1 MRSSLLS
8 MPGARVDNVFMA
20 LQCDRIDKSGE
31 SPPKRRDQVRPLAKN
46 KNELQNQDHH
56 WSRHA
61 AQYAE
66 VFVDPYGSNVDTP
79 LWQAIEAI
87 PDAAYKTAADLGC
100 GTGPLLPYLAAR
112 FKRVIALDFAPE
124 MLKQA
129 AARLSPEA
137 AARVTFLERPMHM
150 LDDLAGQLD
159 VAVAI
164 NSIVMPDVRLIDRTL
179 RAIHASLSPGG
190 QFLGVVPSIDTI
202 CYQIMVRMDQALEEG
217 RPLKEARRV
226 AALYIE
232 RRLYDFAFGE
242 FHFDGLHQKFWQAF
256 ELEFR
261 LSKAGF
267 TDIRLA
273 KVFYPWDEDPA
284 GKNPLAAYPRSW
296 DWFFQA
302 KT

>member
-1 MRSSLLS
+1 
-8 MPGARVDNVFMA
+8 MA
-20 LQCDRIDKSGE
+20 LQCDRIDRSGE
-31 SPPKRRDQVRPLAKN
+31 SFPKRRNQVRPLAKH
-46 KNELQNQDHH
+46 KNELQDQDHH

-61 AQYAE
+61 AQYGE
-66 VFVDPYGSNVDTP
+66 IFVDPYGSNVDTP
-79 LWQAIEAI
+79 LWQALEAI
-87 PDAAYKTAADLGC
+87 PDAGSKTVADLGC

-112 FKRVIALDFAPE
+112 FRRVIALDFAPE

-137 AARVTFLERPMHM
+137 AARVTFLERPMHR

-164 NSIVMPDVRLIDRTL
+164 NSIVMPDVRVIDRTL
-179 RAIHASLSPGG
+179 RAIHASVSPGG

-202 CYQIMVRMDQALEEG
+202 CYQIMVRMDQALEQG
-217 RPLKEARRV
+217 LRPREAKRV
-226 AALYIE
+226 AALHVE
-232 RRLYDFAFGE
+232 KPLYDFAFGE
-242 FHFDGLHQKFWQAF
+242 FHFDGLRQKFWQAF

-267 TDIRLA
+267 NGNKLA
-273 KVFYPWDEDPA
+273 KVLYPWDEDPTD
-284 GKNPLAAYPRSW
+284 KNPLAAYPRSW

-302 KT
+302 RR